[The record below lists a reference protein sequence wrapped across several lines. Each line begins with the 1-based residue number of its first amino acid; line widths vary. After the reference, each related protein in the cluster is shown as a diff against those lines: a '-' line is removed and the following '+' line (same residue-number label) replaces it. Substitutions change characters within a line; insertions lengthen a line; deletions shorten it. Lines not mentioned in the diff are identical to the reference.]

1 MLQPTFKLEYNN
13 NQPNFPT
20 SRKFYPFFILDKI
33 QPRYEFAGK
42 TIVFPQTQ
50 PVILKRN
57 NIKDYLHLLILKLS
71 TFIYWMIG
79 LKNLNIKMF

>member
-50 PVILKRN
+50 NFTI
-57 NIKDYLHLLILKLS
+57 
-71 TFIYWMIG
+71 
-79 LKNLNIKMF
+79 